1 MYGCMNNQYIDYF
14 LLQVVGIGNGC
25 VGKIC
30 FIKYFCESKV
40 RNCLFM

>member
-1 MYGCMNNQYIDYF
+1 MHGCMNNYIDHF

-25 VGKIC
+25 VGKTC
-30 FIKYFCESKV
+30 LIKHFCESKV